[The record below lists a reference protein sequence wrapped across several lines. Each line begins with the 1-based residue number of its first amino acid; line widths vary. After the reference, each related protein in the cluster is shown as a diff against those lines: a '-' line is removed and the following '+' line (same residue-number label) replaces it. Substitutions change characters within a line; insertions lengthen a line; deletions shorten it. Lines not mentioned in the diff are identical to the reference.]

1 MKYRKLLLVSS
12 VCAAMASTG
21 NVANAAIAAV
31 PGEALLVPL
40 MLTDGGDIQPGS
52 IETYVALQVPTTLGT
67 DTVIN
72 DYIDIHTSAEGVVT
86 DNTPSVPL
94 IHWTV
99 YNERSVPLEDGVCE
113 VSAGDMT
120 IWSTNPAVAG
130 SGAQSVQARQRVGLQ
145 DIGWNGPS
153 PLCGPTVRP
162 RFGYVV
168 FETFEGSDGNVAD
181 FAFAGQAGATI
192 VPFYNMAISIP
203 VMPMAD
209 GADSEGELPTYL
221 NSVIVP
227 PSFNTGN
234 AKDPIEVAPIAAG
247 IRMNDSDAINEDV
260 ITQMPIPGPA
270 DPVQP
275 WAMAM
280 HVSWFDRNG
289 PTATHS
295 RVWDD
300 MENSCSDPY
309 DLMNEL
315 NIWVYN
321 QQTLPIPG
329 LPAAAN
335 WAYAFSGANVGPN
348 VVPAGRGGGR
358 TDLIAVVG
366 GGLFGVPRGG
376 SYCAPAYWLP
386 DAVIGTYPGA
396 LGGYVEYR
404 FDEFNNPAPVPGLV
418 NSAAVQFAVVEG
430 AGGFW
435 TTHMATDLG
444 KQ

>member
-1 MKYRKLLLVSS
+1 MKYRKLLLATS
-12 VCAAMASTG
+12 VCAAMASAG
-21 NVANAAIAAV
+21 GVAHAAIVGV

-40 MLTDGGDIQPGS
+40 MLTDGGDIAPGV
-52 IETYVALQVPTTLGT
+52 IETYVALQVPTNLGT
-67 DTVIN
+67 DTVLN
-72 DYIDIHTSAEGVVT
+72 DYIDIHTSAAGVVT
-86 DNTPSVPL
+86 DNTPDDPR

-99 YNERSVPLEDGVCE
+99 YNHRSEPLEDGICE

-130 SGAQSVQARQRVGLQ
+130 TGGVSAQARQRVGLQ
-145 DIGWNGPS
+145 DIGYTGPS
-153 PLCGPTVRP
+153 PICGPTVRP

-168 FETFEGSDGNVAD
+168 FETFEGADGNVAD
-181 FAFAGQAGATI
+181 FAFAGQAGASLAAY
-192 VPFYNMAISIP
+192 YNAVISIP

-209 GADSEGELPTYL
+209 GADTEGEVPTYR

-227 PSFNTGN
+227 PSFNTGS
-234 AKDPIEVAPIAAG
+234 AKDPIEVAPISAG

-260 ITQMPIPGPA
+260 VTQMPIPGPA

-289 PTATHS
+289 PIATSS

-300 MENSCSDPY
+300 MEDSCSDPY
-309 DLMNEL
+309 DLNNEL

-321 QQTLPIPG
+321 QQTDPVPG
-329 LPAAAN
+329 LPVPAN
-335 WAYAFSGANVGPN
+335 WNNAFSGANVGPFT
-348 VVPAGRGGGR
+348 VPPNRGGGR
-358 TDLIAVVG
+358 TDLISVVSG
-366 GGLFGVPRGG
+366 GQFGVPRGG
-376 SYCAPAYWLP
+376 TYCTTAYWLP
-386 DAVIGTYPGA
+386 EAVVANYPGA
-396 LGGYVEYR
+396 LGGYVEYS
-404 FDEFNNPAPVPGLV
+404 FNEFNSPAPVPGLV

-430 AGGFW
+430 LAGFW